1 MRQCLWCIV
10 TFMGRPPGF
19 YAIDVADSAGS
30 ARYSSLM
37 GHDMKS
43 EQVKGVLE
51 QAAGKAQDVFGKL
64 TGDERTQMEGKARQA
79 AGELQERYG
88 DLLDEVATFTQQR
101 PRTTLMVLAG
111 LTLTVGW
118 LLARRRD

>member
-1 MRQCLWCIV
+1 
-10 TFMGRPPGF
+10 
-19 YAIDVADSAGS
+19 
-30 ARYSSLM
+30 
-37 GHDMKS
+37 MKT

-51 QAAGKAQDVFGKL
+51 QAAGKAQDVFGNL

-88 DLLDEVATFTQQR
+88 DLQDEVANFPQPR
-101 PRTTLMVLAG
+101 PLSTLMVRAG

-118 LLARRRD
+118 LLARRRG